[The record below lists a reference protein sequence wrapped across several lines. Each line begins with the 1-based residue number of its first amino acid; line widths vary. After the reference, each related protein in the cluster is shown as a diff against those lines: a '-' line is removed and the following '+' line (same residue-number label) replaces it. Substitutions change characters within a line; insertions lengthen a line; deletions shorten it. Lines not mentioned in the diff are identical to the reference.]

1 MNERDRDKDRLEQIT
16 DPPPPPRPRPAPP
29 GKKDPCAEITA
40 KLEAKRNELEEK
52 QAEIEK
58 LTAESL
64 RTAGLDDVL
73 TPKDFK
79 HLQKLHSL
87 NSVKELLERLKDN
100 EVPVR
105 DFKSWVK
112 AGMPEE
118 SNEEEHKKVWLAIQE
133 PL

>member
-1 MNERDRDKDRLEQIT
+1 MNERDTEINASR
-16 DPPPPPRPRPAPP
+16 PPRPPVP
-29 GKKDPCAEITA
+29 GSPVERRDPCAEIAA
-40 KLEAKRNELEEK
+40 KLEAKRKEVEEK

-64 RTAGLDDVL
+64 QAAGLDDVL

-79 HLQKLHSL
+79 QLRKLHLL
-87 NSVKELLERLKDN
+87 NSVKELLERLKDS
-100 EVPVR
+100 EVPVE

-118 SNEEEHKKVWLAIQE
+118 SDEEEHKKVWLAIQE
-133 PL
+133 SL